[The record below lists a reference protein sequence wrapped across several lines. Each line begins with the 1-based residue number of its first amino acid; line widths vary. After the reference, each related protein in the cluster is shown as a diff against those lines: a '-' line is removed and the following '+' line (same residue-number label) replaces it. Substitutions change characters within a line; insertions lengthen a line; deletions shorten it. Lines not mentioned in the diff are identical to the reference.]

1 MQFARG
7 FKKDCDSIVAN
18 LRAELGVEDSIPI
31 DMDRLGAH
39 LEIPVGSIGEHVET
53 LGLDPE
59 SECVSEIYKKTS
71 AVTWF
76 VRRRR
81 HFLYNERHSAPRH
94 RSNLAHEFAH
104 ALLGHPPEAELS
116 REQLRLIEDEAKW
129 LGGVLMLSTTEAHRI
144 VSRGLAHQE
153 VIDRHLLS
161 KEMLTYRINV
171 SGAGKRQR
179 GDFGGFRLVLA

>member
-7 FKKDCDSIVAN
+7 FKKDCDSIVAS

-39 LEIPVGSIGEHVET
+39 LEIPISSIGEYVHT
-53 LGLDPE
+53 KDLE

-76 VRRRR
+76 HRRRR
-81 HFLYNERHSAPRH
+81 HVLYNERHSAPRH

-104 ALLGHPPEAELS
+104 ALLGHPPEVELS

-129 LGGVLMLSTTEAHRI
+129 LGGVLMLSTTEAHRVVI
-144 VSRGLAHQE
+144 CGLPYQD
-153 VIDRHLLS
+153 VIDRHRLS
-161 KEMLTYRINV
+161 KEMLIYRINV
-171 SGAGKRQR
+171 SGAGKRR
-179 GDFGGFRLVLA
+179 RNDLGGFRLVPA